1 MTEPTPEEARAI
13 CITCNLTTMA
23 VCQFCRYFA
32 DFPEVEFNPATMTRA
47 TQADVDRIYL
57 ELWPNPPIYA
67 TELDPD
73 CEISDA
79 DPGL

>member
-1 MTEPTPEEARAI
+1 MTETRIVILPDGHQDTETLINGVWAI
-13 CITCNLTTMA
+13 TYCSLG
-23 VCQFCRYFA
+23 
-32 DFPEVEFNPATMTRA
+32 EV
-47 TQADVDRIYL
+47 
-57 ELWPNPPIYA
+57 NPPIYA